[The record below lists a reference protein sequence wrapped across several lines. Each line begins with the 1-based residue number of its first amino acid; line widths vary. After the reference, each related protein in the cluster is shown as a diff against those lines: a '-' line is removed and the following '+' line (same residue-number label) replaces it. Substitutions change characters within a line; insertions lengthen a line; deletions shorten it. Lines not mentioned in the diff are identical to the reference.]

1 MVPAFAAPATV
12 KIVLSFH
19 LLSIFFPEMLTYSLW
34 TSLGLGGSPGS
45 GAEPGQEHTVERTL
59 QGASPS
65 LGEAPFDF
73 LQEVCSLQGLWD
85 FPESQS
91 FGVSRDH

>member
-19 LLSIFFPEMLTYSLW
+19 LLSIFFPEMLTYSPW
-34 TSLGLGGSPGS
+34 PGLGLGGSPGS
-45 GAEPGQEHTVERTL
+45 GAEPGQEHNLERTP
-59 QGASPS
+59 QGVSPS
-65 LGEAPFDF
+65 LGEAPANI

-85 FPESQS
+85 FPESQI